1 MSDVRLSTVGTGLPA
16 QTSQD
21 VGGSARPT
29 GAPSGK
35 QFAQVLDA
43 KLDGE
48 LHFSAHAQA
57 RLRSR
62 EIPLS
67 DEDRGRL
74 AAATSEAARKG
85 SRDVLLLMGELGFI
99 VSVPNR
105 TVITALDSSK
115 LDGGIITGIDAAVL
129 IPEGLSHGS

>member
-1 MSDVRLSTVGTGLPA
+1 MAEMMLSPVGAGLPA
-16 QTSQD
+16 GAPLGA
-21 VGGSARPT
+21 GGSGSAG
-29 GAPSGK
+29 GAASGRA
-35 QFAQVLDA
+35 FAQVLDA

-48 LHFSAHAQA
+48 LRFSAHAQA
-57 RLRSR
+57 RLKSR

-85 SRDVLLLMGELGFI
+85 SREALLLMGDLGFI

-115 LDGGIITGIDAAVL
+115 LDGGIVTGIDAAVL
-129 IPEGLSHGS
+129 IPEG